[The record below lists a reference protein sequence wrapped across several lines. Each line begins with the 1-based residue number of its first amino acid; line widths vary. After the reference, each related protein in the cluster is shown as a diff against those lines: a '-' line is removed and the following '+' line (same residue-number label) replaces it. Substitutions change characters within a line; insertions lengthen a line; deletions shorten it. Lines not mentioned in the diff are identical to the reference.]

1 MDILFYF
8 FFFGEIF
15 LNFIAIMDGND
26 GMDSKMTTM
35 EDCFGLRGNGNA
47 AMTTRTVTVG
57 VMIVKPMVMMKIL
70 IVKVMAMMTMMVIMQ
85 TMGTVTRAIMNIMM
99 TTEW

>member
-1 MDILFYF
+1 MKLF
-8 FFFGEIF
+8 
-15 LNFIAIMDGND
+15 AIMDGND

-35 EDCFGLRGNGNA
+35 EVCFGLRGNGNA
-47 AMTTRTVTVG
+47 AMTTRTVTMG
-57 VMIVKPMVMMKIL
+57 VILVIPMVRRKIL
-70 IVKVMAMMTMMVIMQ
+70 IVKMMAMMRTMVIMQ